1 MSWSEIKH
9 ALNSTLGTS
18 NFKSLDKLLQSYIS
32 KGGNVKCIKSVQ
44 SGTIEI
50 SEGKKTFFTDVT
62 INPVNLNKAFLL
74 VVDGYEYKSNESD
87 WYRKYSYISAGG
99 KLSSN
104 KVTIYRN
111 YPLSASVTYTL
122 NWVVVEFY

>member
-1 MSWSEIKH
+1 MAWSEIKH

-44 SGTIEI
+44 SGTIEM
-50 SEGKKTFFTDVT
+50 SEGKETFFTDVT

-74 VVDGYEYKSNESD
+74 VVNGYSYNFSESD
-87 WYRKYSYISAGG
+87 WYRKYSDISAGG

-104 KVTIYRN
+104 KVTIYQN
-111 YPLSASVTYTL
+111 YPLTASSIYTL